1 MNFNELGLTFWS
13 LLSYFL
19 FHQRTKESSVVDR
32 KFAGMFDR
40 PSSWVGAAHHC
51 LIAITGSIAKRQCFT
66 IELDTEHRGKSTL
79 APVPGNKKADGK
91 TIGLSFFEVFLGGFG
106 RARLLPSLL
115 CRSSARAST
124 QLVNAVKLYVAKLVK
139 SFGRFV
145 DAAESLDD
153 FRYTKVWQPTKASPF
168 DRR

>member
-40 PSSWVGAAHHC
+40 PSSWVGAAHNC

-79 APVPGNKKADGK
+79 APVPGNKKADGE
-91 TIGLSFFEVFLGGFG
+91 TIGLSFLCQRKRKPQSPVAMHVCITL
-106 RARLLPSLL
+106 RVNLLLPAFRFNHEGKILHGDYGASSNS
-115 CRSSARAST
+115 RSRFRST
-124 QLVNAVKLYVAKLVK
+124 
-139 SFGRFV
+139 GFV
-145 DAAESLDD
+145 
-153 FRYTKVWQPTKASPF
+153 RW
-168 DRR
+168 

>member
-40 PSSWVGAAHHC
+40 PSSWVGAAHNC

-106 RARLLPSLL
+106 RARLRESEATAELTVPKFGKSLNSVSQRCEAL
-115 CRSSARAST
+115 CSETRQEFRSFCRRSR
-124 QLVNAVKLYVAKLVK
+124 K
-139 SFGRFV
+139 S
-145 DAAESLDD
+145 
-153 FRYTKVWQPTKASPF
+153 
-168 DRR
+168 